1 MNVMTWAY
9 KGLGDKNR
17 LQVILWLQEITGG
30 LQGLTGGHKS
40 LQGVTISYRTLTT
53 GKRGWR
59 EKKLTPIL
67 TRKYNTHSNSNSN
80 SKS

>member
-1 MNVMTWAY
+1 MLLVCLSVNVMAWAY

-40 LQGVTISYRTLTT
+40 LQDGN
-53 GKRGWR
+53 KW
-59 EKKLTPIL
+59 
-67 TRKYNTHSNSNSN
+67 
-80 SKS
+80 

>member
-1 MNVMTWAY
+1 MAWAY
-9 KGLGDKNR
+9 KGLGNKNR

-40 LQGVTISYRTLTT
+40 LQGVTISYRTVTT
-53 GKRGWR
+53 GKRGLR
-59 EKKLTPIL
+59 KKKLTPIL

-80 SKS
+80 LKS

>member
-1 MNVMTWAY
+1 MAWTY

-40 LQGVTISYRTLTT
+40 LQGVTISYRTVTT
-53 GKRGWR
+53 GKRGLG
-59 EKKLTPIL
+59 KKI
-67 TRKYNTHSNSNSN
+67 NTNPN
-80 SKS
+80 SKIQHAF